1 MVPINQGEGVT
12 VVTIATQLKPISCCE
27 EELVEVE
34 IEALRQGAEQAHRD
48 GQQHL
53 TTMGAIS
60 NAAAAA
66 CNRAL
71 EVQYLPLDERKFRE
85 VFTLAWSAGYR
96 SETLP
101 H

>member
-1 MVPINQGEGVT
+1 MNQGEGVPMA
-12 VVTIATQLKPISCCE
+12 TITPQPKPISCCD
-27 EELVEVE
+27 EELVDVE

-48 GQQHL
+48 GENYL
-53 TTMGAIS
+53 TTMGAVS
-60 NAAAAA
+60 KAAAAA

-85 VFTLAWSAGYR
+85 VFTLTWCAGYR
-96 SETLP
+96 SETRP

>member
-1 MVPINQGEGVT
+1 MVPLNQGERVT
-12 VVTIATQLKPISCCE
+12 VVTIATQPKPISCCD

-48 GQQHL
+48 GQHHL

-60 NAAAAA
+60 KAAAAA

-85 VFTLAWSAGYR
+85 VFMLAWSAGYL
-96 SETLP
+96 SEARP